1 MSTNVRHLL
10 ASSDLSSDQI
20 VEILQ
25 LARRLKERPVPVL
38 EGVQLALLF
47 EKPSLRTRMSF
58 EVGMRK
64 LGGSA
69 IYMAPQ
75 EVGIG
80 EREAIKDVARA
91 VARYVDIVAMRTYG
105 QSNVEEYA
113 SYSSVPVI
121 NALTEDEHPCQAL
134 ADLLTLQEKWG
145 DVRGHSLAYVGD
157 GNNVA
162 ASLVMTAASLGMHVR
177 LASPRGYNLPEA
189 VLTEVSVRADESG
202 GSFETSDRPETAAN
216 GAEAIY
222 TDVWTSMGQERE
234 AARRQIDFAG
244 WQVNRELLDRAQ
256 PGAFVMHDLPAHRG
270 EEITDEAIE
279 SPTSVVFDQ
288 VENRTWAQA
297 AVVVTLLGLSEAV
310 SELGT

>member
-1 MSTNVRHLL
+1 MPTTVRHLL
-10 ASSDLSSDQI
+10 ASADLNSDEI

-25 LARRLKERPVPVL
+25 LARRLKARPVPVL
-38 EGVQLALLF
+38 DGVQLALLF

-58 EVGMRK
+58 EVGTRK
-64 LGGSA
+64 LGGA
-69 IYMAPQ
+69 VIYMAPQ

-91 VARYVDIVAMRTYG
+91 VSRYVDIVAMRTYG

-113 SYSSVPVI
+113 AYSSIPVI

-145 DVRGHSLAYVGD
+145 DVKGHTLAYVGD

-162 ASLVMTAASLGMHVR
+162 ASLVVTAASLGMHVR
-177 LASPRGYNLPEA
+177 IASPRGYTLPEA
-189 VLTEVSVRADESG
+189 LQTEVSVRASQSG

-244 WQVNRELLDRAQ
+244 WQVNRQLLDQAQ

-279 SPTSVVFDQ
+279 SSSSVVFDQ

-297 AVVVTLLGLSEAV
+297 AVAVTLLGLVEKASQ
-310 SELGT
+310 LGA

>member
-1 MSTNVRHLL
+1 MPTAPRHLL
-10 ASSDLSSDQI
+10 ASADFTPA
-20 VEILQ
+20 EITSV
-25 LARRLKERPVPVL
+25 LALAQRIKRERPQVL
-38 EGVQLALLF
+38 TGRELALLF

-58 EVGMRK
+58 EVGVRK
-64 LGGSA
+64 LGGST

-91 VARYVDIVAMRTYG
+91 VSRYVDIVAVRTFG

-113 SYSSVPVI
+113 AYSSIPVI

-134 ADLLTLQEKWG
+134 ADLLTLQEKLG
-145 DVRGHSLAYVGD
+145 DVKGHSIAYIGD

-162 ASLVMTAASLGMHVR
+162 ASLVVTAASLGMHVR
-177 LASPRGYNLPEA
+177 IASPRGYALPDHVLAEA
-189 VLTEVSVRADESG
+189 SARASATG
-202 GSFETSDRPETAAN
+202 GSFHSGTDLY
-216 GAEAIY
+216 EAVDGVEALY

-234 AARRQIDFAG
+234 AARRRIDFSG
-244 WQVNRELLDRAQ
+244 WQLNMELLERAR

-279 SPTSVVFDQ
+279 SPGAIVFDQ
-288 VENRTWAQA
+288 VENRTWAQV
-297 AVVVTLLGLSEAV
+297 AVIVTLLGLDSRV
-310 SELGT
+310 S

>member
-1 MSTNVRHLL
+1 MLPNLRHLL
-10 ASSDLSSDQI
+10 SSSDFTPA
-20 VEILQ
+20 EIASVLE
-25 LARRLKERPVPVL
+25 LARDLKRERPQL
-38 EGVQLALLF
+38 LLGKHLALLF

-58 EVGMRK
+58 DAGMRK
-64 LGGSA
+64 LGGSV

-91 VARYVDIVAMRTYG
+91 VSRYVDIVAMRTFG

-113 SYSSVPVI
+113 RYSSVPVI

-145 DVRGHSLAYVGD
+145 DVRGHSIAYIGD

-162 ASLVMTAASLGMHVR
+162 ASLVVTAASLGMDVR
-177 LASPRGYNLPEA
+177 IASPPRYILPEYL
-189 VLTEVSVRADESG
+189 LTETSVRAQQTG
-202 GSFETSDRPETAAN
+202 GSFNTFSTPQEAVA
-216 GAEAIY
+216 GAEAVY

-234 AARRQIDFAG
+234 AERRRIDFAG
-244 WQVNRELLDRAQ
+244 WQLNGSLLEHAA

-279 SPTSVVFDQ
+279 SPTSIVFDQ
-288 VENRTWAQA
+288 VENRTWAQV
-297 AVVVTLLGLSEAV
+297 AVIVTLLGLA
-310 SELGT
+310 

>member
-1 MSTNVRHLL
+1 MSTKVRHLL
-10 ASSDLSSDQI
+10 SSADFTPDEMSHVLDI
-20 VEILQ
+20 
-25 LARRLKERPVPVL
+25 ARRVKAAPPRGILAGRE
-38 EGVQLALLF
+38 LALLF

-58 EVGMRK
+58 ETGLRK

-91 VARYVDIVAMRTYG
+91 VSRYVDIVAMRTFG
-105 QSNVEEYA
+105 QANVEEYA
-113 SYSSVPVI
+113 AYSSIPVI

-145 DVRGHSLAYVGD
+145 ELRGHSLAYIGD

-162 ASLVMTAASLGMHVR
+162 ASLAITAASFGMDVR
-177 LASPRGYNLPEA
+177 IASPAAYGVQESVVIEA
-189 VLTEVSVRADESG
+189 QARAKAAG
-202 GSFETSDRPETAAN
+202 GSFTTTTSYEDAVR
-216 GAEAIY
+216 GVEAVY

-234 AARRQIDFAG
+234 AERRRIAFAG
-244 WQVNRELLDRAQ
+244 WQVNGPLLSQAAR
-256 PGAFVMHDLPAHRG
+256 GVLVMHDLPAHRG

-279 SPTSVVFDQ
+279 SPASIVFDQ

-297 AVVVTLLGLSEAV
+297 AVVLFLLGLAGEV
-310 SELGT
+310 S

>member
-1 MSTNVRHLL
+1 MPTKLRHLL
-10 ASSDLSSDQI
+10 ASSDLSSTQI

-91 VARYVDIVAMRTYG
+91 VARYVDIVAMRTFG

-113 SYSSVPVI
+113 DYSSVPVI
-121 NALTEDEHPCQAL
+121 NALTEEEHPCQAL

-145 DVRGHSLAYVGD
+145 DVKGHSLAYVGD

-162 ASLVMTAASLGMHVR
+162 ASLVVTAASLGMHVR
-177 LASPRGYNLPEA
+177 LASPRGYTLPESW
-189 VLTEVSVRADESG
+189 LTEASVRARESG
-202 GSFETSDRPETAAN
+202 GSFETSDRPDAAAK
-216 GAEAIY
+216 GAEAVY

-244 WQVNRELLDRAQ
+244 WQVNRGLLDMAA

-279 SPTSVVFDQ
+279 SSSSVVFDQ

-297 AVVVTLLGLSEAV
+297 AVVVTLLGLSERV
-310 SELGT
+310 SQLGT

>member
-1 MSTNVRHLL
+1 MSTNPRHLL
-10 ASSDLSSDQI
+10 ASSDLTSDQI
-20 VEILQ
+20 AGILR
-25 LARRLKERPVPVL
+25 LGRRLKERPVPVL

-91 VARYVDIVAMRTYG
+91 VARYVDIVAMRTFG

-113 SYSSVPVI
+113 AYSSVPVI

-145 DVRGHSLAYVGD
+145 DVKGHSLAYVGD

-162 ASLVMTAASLGMHVR
+162 ASLVVTAASLGMHVR
-177 LASPRGYNLPEA
+177 IASPRGYTLPEGL
-189 VLTEVSVRADESG
+189 LTEASVRAKESG
-202 GSFETSDRPETAAN
+202 GTFEFSDRPETAAA
-216 GAEAIY
+216 GAEAVY

-244 WQVNRELLDRAQ
+244 WQVNRELLDKAA

-297 AVVVTLLGLSEAV
+297 AVVVTLLGLAGRV